1 MTRAPLVGTTSEEV
15 ALIFLEEV
23 ARANLAFAKQ
33 RSDFIAQLELT
44 AGKGMLDEAAKAAA
58 TSAGLTIK
66 EARATFWLEPV
77 RLSWWQ
83 RLRIFFGA
91 PRPQPW
97 QLSPPERGVRY
108 EVTVAP
114 GDNNDPTLRAQLCE
128 CAPTA
133 PAPASAPQLP
143 AQGEST

>member
-1 MTRAPLVGTTSEEV
+1 MTRARLESTTPDEL
-15 ALIFLEEV
+15 ARIFLEEV

-33 RSDFIAQLELT
+33 RGDFIAQLERT
-44 AGKGMLDEAAKAAA
+44 AGKGILDEATKAAA
-58 TSAGLTIK
+58 SSAGLMIK

-91 PRPQPW
+91 PKPQPW
-97 QLSPPERGVRY
+97 QLGPPERGVRY

-114 GDNNDPTLRAQLCE
+114 GDNNAPPLRAQLCE
-128 CAPTA
+128 CVP